1 MPLTRRG
8 CLSGS
13 CRPIPRNAGRKPA
26 SMRSGTVTGA
36 AGRPPPEIGRFSVR
50 MSAVEPMFLP
60 LHIEMDKF

>member
-1 MPLTRRG
+1 MSLTRRG
-8 CLSGS
+8 CPSGL
-13 CRPIPRNAGRKPA
+13 CRRIPRNAGRKPA

-36 AGRPPPEIGRFSVR
+36 AELPPLEIVLFPAR